1 MVKMLNKEARG
12 YFMSI
17 NNNINTI
24 ARAKTDIAMLI
35 YNLEKLGFS
44 DTTISNLKDILQ
56 DIDNLELLDMKDE
69 LMQLFKEVINNGK

>member
-1 MVKMLNKEARG
+1 MLNKEARG

>member
-1 MVKMLNKEARG
+1 MLNKEARG

-24 ARAKTDIAMLI
+24 ARARTEIAMLI

-44 DTTISNLKDILQ
+44 DTTISKLNDITK

-69 LMQLFKEVINNGK
+69 LIKLFKEVVNNESKL